1 MALRGLPPV
10 PNYARKCMKIMHL
23 NIATESVQLADTER
37 SGVPGPEGPPPPPVR
52 DSGLWNRRVGRFLR
66 RPGGRFSINNLKSA
80 I

>member
-10 PNYARKCMKIMHL
+10 PKILRKCMKIMYL
-23 NIATESVQLADTER
+23 NSPTESVQLADTEP
-37 SGVPGPEGPPPPPVR
+37 SGVPGPEARLALSVR

-66 RPGGRFSINNLKSA
+66 RPGGSFSINNLKSA